1 MRLACL
7 CVELGVA
14 TTTYVHCDITV
25 EAYVVVV
32 VDHAVAAFGTLDDIP
47 SMRRHGDSATS
58 PVCGDAIRGWLL
70 CPAMTMPTS
79 RRRWRANS
87 STDS

>member
-47 SMRRHGDSATS
+47 PMRCHGDSATS
-58 PVCGDAIRGWLL
+58 PVCGDVIRGWQGGGGGGVLGCCARL
-70 CPAMTMPTS
+70 
-79 RRRWRANS
+79 R
-87 STDS
+87 